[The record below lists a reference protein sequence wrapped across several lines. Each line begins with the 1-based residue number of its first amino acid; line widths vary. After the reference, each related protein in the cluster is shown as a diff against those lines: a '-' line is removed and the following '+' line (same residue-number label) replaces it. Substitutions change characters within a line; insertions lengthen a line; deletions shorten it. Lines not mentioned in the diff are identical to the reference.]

1 MSDQS
6 TELTTEFAKELA
18 KQIPV
23 RDALAAP
30 ARQTGQILEDI
41 VKTIQLALVPF
52 QLGGAL
58 QDRLRGFIDRS
69 VRAVPEANRV
79 SPAPQILG
87 PIIEGIRYEPADT
100 PIDEMFS
107 RLLSCS
113 MNIAQLN
120 DAHPAFPQIIKQI
133 SADEAVLLSKLADG
147 PFSQIAHAEIDPARN
162 LFRPAVIENESIPR
176 DGLKFPE
183 NARLYIEHLYQ
194 LGLVEFSVTKSPEAT
209 MTGGK
214 QTGSRT
220 FGEHQLS
227 RWGRQFVRACTS
239 KTPPA

>member
-1 MSDQS
+1 LVLPAANAEAMS
-6 TELTTEFAKELA
+6 LH
-18 KQIPV
+18 
-23 RDALAAP
+23 LAAIGSKVAP
-30 ARQTGQILEDI
+30 SSHA
-41 VKTIQLALVPF
+41 ALV
-52 QLGGAL
+52 LDGAGYHIAAAL
-58 QDRLRGFIDRS
+58 TIPDNVTLIPLPPY
-69 VRAVPEANRV
+69 APELN
-79 SPAPQILG
+79 PM
-87 PIIEGIRYEPADT
+87 ENGIRYEPADT

-113 MNIAQLN
+113 MNAAQLN

-147 PFSQIAHAEIDPARN
+147 AFSQIVHAEIDQARN
-162 LFRPAVIENESIPR
+162 LFRPAVIESEGIPR
-176 DGLKFPE
+176 NGLKLPG
-183 NARLYIEHLYQ
+183 NARLYTEHLNQ

-209 MTGGK
+209 VTGGK

-227 RWGRQFVRACTS
+227 RWGQQFVRACTS

>member
-1 MSDQS
+1 M
-6 TELTTEFAKELA
+6 ELTTEFAKELA

-23 RDALAAP
+23 KDALAAP
-30 ARQTGQILEDI
+30 ARQTGEILEDI
-41 VKTIQLALVPF
+41 VKTIQLALAPF
-52 QLGGAL
+52 QLAGAL
-58 QDRLRGFIDRS
+58 QDRLRSFIDRS
-69 VRAVPEANRV
+69 VRAVPEENRV

-100 PIDEMFS
+100 PVDEMFS

-113 MNIAQLN
+113 MNTAQLN

-133 SADEAVLLSKLADG
+133 SADEAILLKKLADG
-147 PFSQIAHAEIDPARN
+147 AFSQVAHSEMDRARN
-162 LFRPAVIENESIPR
+162 LFKPSVIESDAIPR
-176 DGLKFPE
+176 QGLMFPE
-183 NARLYIEHLYQ
+183 NARLYIEHLNQ
-194 LGLVEFSVTKSPEAT
+194 LGLVEFSVTKSPQAT
-209 MTGGK
+209 MTAGQ

-239 KTPPA
+239 KALPS

>member
-1 MSDQS
+1 MKVQG
-6 TELTTEFAKELA
+6 
-18 KQIPV
+18 QV
-23 RDALAAP
+23 NALAAP

-41 VKTIQLALVPF
+41 VKTVQLALVPF

-69 VRAVPEANRV
+69 VRAVPTANRV

-87 PIIEGIRYEPADT
+87 PIIEGIRYEPAGT

-113 MNIAQLN
+113 MNDARLN

-133 SADEAVLLSKLADG
+133 SADEAIVLRKLADG
-147 PFSQIAHAEIDPARN
+147 AFSQVAHAEIDRVRN
-162 LFRPAVIENESIPR
+162 LFLAPVIESDAIPR
-176 DGLKFPE
+176 DGLRFPD
-183 NARLYIEHLYQ
+183 NARLYIEHLHQ
-194 LGLVEFSVTKSPEAT
+194 LGLVEFNVTRSPEAT
-209 MTGGK
+209 MTGGQ

-227 RWGRQFVRACTS
+227 RWGQQFVRACTS
-239 KTPPA
+239 KTPVT

>member
-1 MSDQS
+1 MTDPG
-6 TELTTEFAKELA
+6 TDLTTEFAKELA
-18 KQIPV
+18 KQIPIK
-23 RDALAAP
+23 DALAPP

-41 VKTIQLALVPF
+41 VKTVQLALVPF
-52 QLGGAL
+52 QMAGAL

-113 MNIAQLN
+113 MNSAQLN
-120 DAHPAFPQIIKQI
+120 DAHPAFPQIIKQV
-133 SADEAVLLSKLADG
+133 SADEAILLSKLADG
-147 PFSQIAHAEIDPARN
+147 AFSQVAHAELDRVRN
-162 LFRPAVIENESIPR
+162 LFKPTVIESEGIPR
-176 DGLKFPE
+176 DGLRFPD

-194 LGLVEFSVTKSPEAT
+194 LGLVEFSTTKSPEST
-209 MTGGK
+209 MTGGQ

-220 FGEHQLS
+220 FGEHQLT